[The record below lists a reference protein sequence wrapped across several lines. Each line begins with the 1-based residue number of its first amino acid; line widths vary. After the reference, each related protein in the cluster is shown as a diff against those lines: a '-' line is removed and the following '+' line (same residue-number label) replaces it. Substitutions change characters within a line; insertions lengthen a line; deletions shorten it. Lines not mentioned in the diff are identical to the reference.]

1 MSDARYLLRSS
12 IARTVFAIAQV
23 VIAFFMMPYLVRTLG
38 ERWYGIWVVISG
50 LVGNYYLLDL
60 GLAMSVTRFIARSSS
75 GFAAVNFT
83 FSFSNGFFASS
94 DFASRGSTSAFTPWP
109 LTST

>member
-50 LVGNYYLLDL
+50 LVGNYWVYRP
-60 GLAMSVTRFIARSSS
+60 S
-75 GFAAVNFT
+75 
-83 FSFSNGFFASS
+83 
-94 DFASRGSTSAFTPWP
+94 
-109 LTST
+109 